1 MRSPELLYTEPS
13 TDGHSR
19 NFGSPTPQRP
29 RRSVRRVRDRPPR
42 EPRRSDRQRCRCV
55 RHPRPK
61 LDELADGDRRG
72 LATDR
77 LDIGTDVARGSVGEG
92 VQIDVAGEG
101 SIAGVDREDLPSR
114 GLVRRADV
122 DVPIEPT
129 GTQQRVVEE
138 IPAIRRR
145 DDHHVFE
152 FFESV
157 EFGEQLRDDA
167 FAHAGVAA
175 GTTAFGGD
183 RVDFVEEDDRW
194 CVRSRLLEDLANALP
209 DSPTYLLSNS
219 GPLIEMKLLAAS
231 LATTFASSVFPV
243 PGGPYSNTPVAG

>member
-1 MRSPELLYTEPS
+1 MSMRSASASE
-13 TDGHSR
+13 
-19 NFGSPTPQRP
+19 
-29 RRSVRRVRDRPPR
+29 
-42 EPRRSDRQRCRCV
+42 
-55 RHPRPK
+55 

-101 SIAGVDREDLPSR
+101 RSR
-114 GLVRRADV
+114 VWTAKICRRAAFVRRADV
-122 DVPIEPT
+122 DVPIELT

-157 EFGEQLRDDA
+157 ELGEQLRDDA

-183 RVDFVEEDDRW
+183 RVDFCRRRPL
-194 CVRSRLLEDLANALP
+194 VRSLAPSKIRECPARFADVLV
-209 DSPTYLLSNS
+209 
-219 GPLIEMKLLAAS
+219 EQFRS
-231 LATTFASSVFPV
+231 L
-243 PGGPYSNTPVAG
+243 